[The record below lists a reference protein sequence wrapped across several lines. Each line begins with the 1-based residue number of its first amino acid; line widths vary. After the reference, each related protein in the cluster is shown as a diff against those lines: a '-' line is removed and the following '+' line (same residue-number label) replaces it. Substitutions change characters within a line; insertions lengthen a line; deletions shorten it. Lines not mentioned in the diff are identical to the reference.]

1 MATQLATQF
10 DRGSSGQIMPRP
22 LVDGIKPDELMTWF
36 RSVTSGV
43 DKLIEDFGDDGVM
56 ALAIAAHTHQRMIAL
71 FDGEEQPRTD
81 DERALVQAAEAGE
94 AISLVPVGLEE
105 FGVDGP
111 TLIKRGTTWEV
122 WRDGGQQ
129 MGACKNA
136 KAAVGM
142 LTEEHRG
149 APA

>member
-1 MATQLATQF
+1 MSLA
-10 DRGSSGQIMPRP
+10 
-22 LVDGIKPDELMTWF
+22 V
-36 RSVTSGV
+36 
-43 DKLIEDFGDDGVM
+43 
-56 ALAIAAHTHQRMIAL
+56 AAHTHQRMIAL

-129 MGACKNA
+129 MGACKSA

>member
-1 MATQLATQF
+1 MTTQF

-56 ALAIAAHTHQRMIAL
+56 SLAVAAHTHQRMIAL

-111 TLIKRGTTWEV
+111 TLIKRETTWEV
-122 WRDGGQQ
+122 WGDGGPLRV
-129 MGACKNA
+129 GTCESA
-136 KAAVGM
+136 KAAVAT
-142 LTEEHRG
+142 LTNAR
-149 APA
+149 

>member
-1 MATQLATQF
+1 
-10 DRGSSGQIMPRP
+10 MPRP

-43 DKLIEDFGDDGVM
+43 DKLIEGFGADGVM
-56 ALAIAAHTHQRMIAL
+56 SLAVAAYTHQRMIAL

-81 DERALVQAAEAGE
+81 DERALAQAVEAGE

-111 TLIKRGTTWEV
+111 TLVKRGMAWEV
-122 WRDGGQQ
+122 WEDGGPLRVPPC
-129 MGACKNA
+129 ASA
-136 KAAVGM
+136 KAAVAAISSQAEG
-142 LTEEHRG
+142 
-149 APA
+149 